1 MPQEKKILRRVLI
14 IEPLEKISS
23 AYSKQLKDG
32 GYSPIVVKTSAE
44 AQQVLTS
51 KDGIVAILLDL
62 HLPDADGIE
71 LLKANPEILALF
83 PVIIATSDKTT
94 SGAIEAMRLGA
105 FDYLVKPV
113 PRTRLIAAIDS
124 ATTSR
129 SGASNVTIDKRS
141 PIVFAGSRF
150 VGRSPQMQAIYRQI
164 SLVAN
169 SRATVLITG
178 ETGTGKE
185 ICAETLHQQSSRAS
199 RPFVVINCGA
209 IPENLIESE
218 LFGHLKG
225 SFTGAVD
232 HRDGAAQ
239 AAQGGTLFLDEICEM
254 PLQLQVRLLRF
265 LQSGAIK
272 RIGSNRT
279 EMVDVRV
286 ICATNRDAA
295 TEVAEGRL
303 REDLYYRIAVVPIE
317 MPPLRL
323 RTGDVSELAGV
334 LLSRFAREA
343 GKTFHPFTPAHLA
356 LLEAQDWPGNVREM
370 ENVIWRATLLN
381 EGPDLPL
388 AALVPAPG
396 SGMVVQ
402 NAGTELSAGPNP
414 EREAFAMLDGLS
426 FAAVERLVIERAIA
440 SHSGQVPLA
449 AESLGLSASTLYRK
463 IKEW

>member
-1 MPQEKKILRRVLI
+1 MPQKKTLRRVLV
-14 IEPLEKISS
+14 IERLAKISA
-23 AYSKQLKDG
+23 AYSEQLKEG
-32 GYSPIVVKTSAE
+32 GYSPIVVKTSVE
-44 AQQVLTS
+44 AQQVLAST
-51 KDGIVAILLDL
+51 DGIVAILLDL

-71 LLKANPEILALF
+71 LLKAHPEILALF

-105 FDYLVKPV
+105 FDFLVKPV
-113 PRTRLIAAIDS
+113 PRTQLIAAIDS
-124 ATTSR
+124 ATASR
-129 SGASNVTIDKRS
+129 SGFPNVTIDKRS

-150 VGRSPQMQAIYRQI
+150 VGRSPQMQAVYRQI

-239 AAQGGTLFLDEICEM
+239 AAHSGTLFLDEICEM
-254 PLQLQVRLLRF
+254 PLQLQVKLLRF
-265 LQSGAIK
+265 LQSGTVK
-272 RIGSNRT
+272 RIGSNRMET
-279 EMVDVRV
+279 VDVRV
-286 ICATNRDAA
+286 ICATNRDPAK
-295 TEVAEGRL
+295 EVAEGRL
-303 REDLYYRIAVVPIE
+303 REDLYYRIAVIPIE

-323 RTGDVSELAGV
+323 RTGDIPELAGV

-343 GKTFHPFTPAHLA
+343 GKTFLPLTPAHIA
-356 LLEAQDWPGNVREM
+356 LLEAQNWPGNVREL

-388 AALVPAPG
+388 AAFAPDIG
-396 SGMVVQ
+396 SSVVVQ
-402 NAGTELSAGPNP
+402 SGGTGRAAGPLP
-414 EREAFAMLDGLS
+414 DKETLTVLDGLP
-426 FAAVERLVIERAIA
+426 FAEIERLVIERAIA
-440 SHSGQVPLA
+440 SHSGNVPLA
-449 AESLGLSASTLYRK
+449 AQSLGLSASTLYRK
-463 IKEW
+463 LKEW

>member
-1 MPQEKKILRRVLI
+1 MGTEEAPRRVLV
-14 IEPLEKISS
+14 IERFAKISF
-23 AYSKQLKDG
+23 AYSEKLKEG
-32 GYSPIVVKTSAE
+32 GYSPIVVETAAE
-44 AQQVLTS
+44 AQKVLAST
-51 KDGIVAILLDL
+51 DGIVAILLDL
-62 HLPDADGIE
+62 HLPDAEGIE
-71 LLKANPEILALF
+71 LLKAHPEILALF

-94 SGAIEAMRLGA
+94 SRAIEAMRLGA
-105 FDYLVKPV
+105 FEYLVKPAA
-113 PRTRLIAAIDS
+113 RTRLIAAIDS

-129 SGASNVTIDKRS
+129 SGFANLTIDKRS

-150 VGRSPQMQAIYRQI
+150 VGGSPQMQAIYRQI

-239 AAQGGTLFLDEICEM
+239 AAHGGTLFLDEICEM
-254 PLQLQVRLLRF
+254 PLHLQVKLLRF
-265 LQSGAIK
+265 LQSGTVK
-272 RIGSNRT
+272 RIGSNRMET
-279 EMVDVRV
+279 VDVRV
-286 ICATNRDAA
+286 ICATNRNPA

-323 RTGDVSELAGV
+323 RSGDIPELAGV
-334 LLSRFAREA
+334 LLRRFAREA
-343 GKTFHPFTPAHLA
+343 GKTFHPLTPAHVA
-356 LLEAQDWPGNVREM
+356 LLEAEDWPGNVREL
-370 ENVIWRATLLN
+370 ENLIWRATLLN

-388 AALVPAPG
+388 AAFAPDSG
-396 SGMVVQ
+396 SGMVLQ
-402 NAGTELSAGPNP
+402 NDDTGRAAGPHP
-414 EREAFAMLDGLS
+414 EKEALAGLDGMS
-426 FAAVERLVIERAIA
+426 FAEIERLVIERAIA
-440 SHSGQVPLA
+440 THSGHVPLA
-449 AESLGLSASTLYRK
+449 AQSLGLSASTLYRK
-463 IKEW
+463 LKEW